1 MNTATMGQ
9 IVSAVGFR
17 ATMNGTD
24 TCPAMITR
32 VWGEQD
38 GVWTV
43 NATLFPDTAAPI
55 SVTSVKLYSDEAAA
69 REALTA
75 HSTVTSLHWPERI

>member
-1 MNTATMGQ
+1 MTPRQGN
-9 IVSAVGFR
+9 IVPAVGFR

-24 TCPAMITR
+24 TCPAIITR
-32 VWGEQD
+32 VWGEQE

-55 SVTSVKLYSDEAAA
+55 PVTSVKLYQDEAAA
-69 REALTA
+69 RESLGA
-75 HSTVTSLHWPERI
+75 HATVTALHWPARV